1 MGNKGCQ
8 IILLVALT
16 MLDATVAFAGCRLL
30 GLRHDLVMRA
40 SCDCDSHFHMNS
52 GRRKVLWLGAG
63 LLPAVAAGN
72 PKEAWAQ
79 RSFDEVRCCVGMVGG
94 LFYTLDINEESV
106 IFCQRRG
113 SDDILSVAISV
124 LCG

>member
-1 MGNKGCQ
+1 MGKKGWQ
-8 IILLVALT
+8 IIFLVAMT
-16 MLDATVAFAGCRLL
+16 MLDATVAFVGCRLL
-30 GLRHDLVMRA
+30 GLRRDLVMSA

-94 LFYTLDINEESV
+94 LFYTFDITGES
-106 IFCQRRG
+106 
-113 SDDILSVAISV
+113 L
-124 LCG
+124 

>member
-1 MGNKGCQ
+1 MSDGGWQ
-8 IILLVALT
+8 IIFLVALT
-16 MLDATVAFAGCRLL
+16 MLDATFAFAGCRLL
-30 GLRHDLVMRA
+30 GLRRDLVMSA
-40 SCDCDSHFHMNS
+40 SCDSHFHMNS

-94 LFYTLDINEESV
+94 LFYTFDITGES
-106 IFCQRRG
+106 
-113 SDDILSVAISV
+113 L
-124 LCG
+124 